1 MENIQKSATQSSK
14 PTEKFSLDTIQS
26 SPQQQKVKYIAP
38 RVKVVKTFD
47 LSNQKDIKWFIDT
60 YNFEGTY
67 ESDLHLYVKQ
77 GDQAYGDMGCINNAK
92 EDIND
97 AATPCITITCVP
109 QGETTKA
116 NNISLLLRDWA
127 PFDMTGSRQEKDK
140 SFSKLGMNIANFST
154 IEETGVQSYGQLV
167 QGIKN
172 AKGLLSSDKKSIGKR
187 KSTNLNLQRELVQ
200 IQGKDLV
207 KSALAHMAGGQIATS
222 PQNLLTKG
230 TDNLKELVPQAKGAK
245 KQGKPQKE
253 TPSSSGKSLIK
264 SSQEKRSMPIEVSDD
279 EGNLKRQKT
288 NLPPSS
294 LQLAVVDPLPIGLV
308 EEENKALASLESKK
322 TYYPFGSD
330 AVFNIDVLNCFPAP
344 S

>member
-1 MENIQKSATQSSK
+1 MFCNLRHGKHSEISYSKLKTNGDIFIGYNSILFAAAESKIHCSTSQSG
-14 PTEKFSLDTIQS
+14 Q
-26 SPQQQKVKYIAP
+26 
-38 RVKVVKTFD
+38 TFD
-47 LSNQKDIKWFIDT
+47 LSNQKDTKWFIDT

-77 GDQAYGDMGCINNAK
+77 GDQAYDDMGCINNAK

-172 AKGLLSSDKKSIGKR
+172 AKGMLSSDKKSIGKR

-222 PQNLLTKG
+222 PQNLLTKE
-230 TDNLKELVPQAKGAK
+230 TDNLKDLVP
-245 KQGKPQKE
+245 
-253 TPSSSGKSLIK
+253 
-264 SSQEKRSMPIEVSDD
+264 
-279 EGNLKRQKT
+279 
-288 NLPPSS
+288 
-294 LQLAVVDPLPIGLV
+294 
-308 EEENKALASLESKK
+308 
-322 TYYPFGSD
+322 
-330 AVFNIDVLNCFPAP
+330 
-344 S
+344 

>member
-38 RVKVVKTFD
+38 RVKVVKIFD

-116 NNISLLLRDWA
+116 NNISLLLCDWA
-127 PFDMTGSRQEKDK
+127 PFNMIGSKQEKEK

-167 QGIKN
+167 QG
-172 AKGLLSSDKKSIGKR
+172 G
-187 KSTNLNLQRELVQ
+187 
-200 IQGKDLV
+200 
-207 KSALAHMAGGQIATS
+207 
-222 PQNLLTKG
+222 
-230 TDNLKELVPQAKGAK
+230 
-245 KQGKPQKE
+245 
-253 TPSSSGKSLIK
+253 
-264 SSQEKRSMPIEVSDD
+264 
-279 EGNLKRQKT
+279 
-288 NLPPSS
+288 
-294 LQLAVVDPLPIGLV
+294 
-308 EEENKALASLESKK
+308 
-322 TYYPFGSD
+322 
-330 AVFNIDVLNCFPAP
+330 
-344 S
+344 